1 MFTSVTLDSPNTIF
15 GVGFSN
21 LGVELRCAG
30 LDSPTTQVPCFCTQ
44 LPLHPQ
50 ATTHSCMLLCCMLL
64 HAALMQLTRSSHAAP
79 QHSLPSRPAP
89 LHSAPSRPHSAST
102 LKAHA
107 SQRSCTLP
115 MCYYQTVLVLP
126 PYSPSTPPALHFNA
140 VLTQG
145 GWGIML
151 GLARTCYCG

>member
-1 MFTSVTLDSPNTIF
+1 MCR
-15 GVGFSN
+15 VGFSN
-21 LGVELRCAG
+21 HTG
-30 LDSPTTQVPCFCTQ
+30 P
-44 LPLHPQ
+44 
-50 ATTHSCMLLCCMLL
+50 MLLHTAPTPPPGHNTQL
-64 HAALMQLTRSSHAAP
+64 HAALLYASACSPHAALTQLTRSSHAAP